1 MMSDAVDYDKE
12 LKFIYQICL
21 LLNQFQMK
29 KLIVGAL
36 FFTLVACGTKTEKNP
51 TSIAEDAVSLEQDD
65 IKLNDA
71 PTERAIYRE
80 SETILTDLVHTK
92 LEVNFDWTNST
103 MNGVATITA
112 KPHFYSTDSLILDGK
127 GMKINGVKLA
137 GSALN
142 YTYKDD
148 FLRIK
153 LNKEYTKDQKY
164 TVVIDYVAQPE
175 TVNAEGS
182 AAIAGAKGLYFINPT
197 GEDKS
202 KMPQIWTQGET
213 ESSSVWF
220 PTIDSPNAKTTQ
232 EIYITVED
240 KFVTLSNGKFMGS
253 TTADGKRTD
262 HWKQD
267 LPHSTYLFMMGI
279 GEFKVVKDSYTRP
292 DGTKMEVNY
301 YVEPEWEQYAKDIFG
316 ETPEMIRFFSQ
327 RLGVEYPWDKY
338 HQIVV
343 RDYVSGAMENTG
355 AVIFGDFAYKNKR
368 ELLDANDQSTIAHEL
383 FHHWFGDLVTAE
395 SWSNLTLNESFANYS
410 QYLWDEHRFGLDEA
424 DYQAEGEADGY
435 YQSAQSQGYHDLVWF
450 DYDDKEQMFDGH
462 SYNKG
467 GRILHM
473 LRNYIGDD
481 AFFEGI
487 RVYLTDNKFKAA
499 EFHHLRLAFEEVTG
513 EDLNWFFNQWYTA
526 SGHAVLTFGH
536 AVSADGKSVSVTV
549 EQKQDLD
556 KTPIFKLPVQMAVF
570 DEKGKHV
577 HKVVI
582 DQVNQSFTFPVSG
595 ALKGIHFDDQHM
607 LLAKLKDD
615 KSIEEG
621 IFQFYNG
628 GRFAS
633 RRDGFLLG
641 TKDKTE
647 VGQKLILDALKDPFW
662 NIRLL
667 ATGKVSRLKDENLNK
682 GIAIL
687 KVMVANDKEASVR
700 AAALNVLAK
709 ELKGEELS
717 AIYKDRISNDQSY
730 TVVSTALKNYGK
742 VNPEDAIKLA
752 EPLEKEKSSKM
763 ISGLGQLYA
772 SFPESNK
779 VDFFIKE
786 LNGGTVQGFDKLGML
801 NSFTVYL
808 TGQNPDVIEKAI
820 PTYTKLNGDGGMY
833 MKMFLPQNVKYLI
846 DSFNASINK
855 LNSEIMKHEENN
867 DAAYADQARAKIKG
881 FESLIE
887 KFGAIQ

>member
-1 MMSDAVDYDKE
+1 
-12 LKFIYQICL
+12 
-21 LLNQFQMK
+21 MK
-29 KLIVGAL
+29 KIIIGAL
-36 FFTLVACGTKTEKNP
+36 LFTFAACGTKTTKTNETVVEDVKSVEKNDV
-51 TSIAEDAVSLEQDD
+51 IADETP
-65 IKLNDA
+65 K
-71 PTERAIYRE
+71 ERAVYRE
-80 SETILTDLVHTK
+80 TETVLTNIIHTK
-92 LEVNFDWTNST
+92 LEVNFDWSNST
-103 MNGVATITA
+103 MNGIATITA
-112 KPHFYSTDSLILDGK
+112 KPHFYTSDSLILDAK
-127 GMKINGVKLA
+127 GMKIKSVKMNGQSLSYA
-137 GSALN
+137 
-142 YTYKDD
+142 YKND

-153 LNKEYTKDQKY
+153 LDQNYTKDQKY
-164 TVVIDYVAQPE
+164 TVVIDYIAQPE

-182 AAIAGAKGLYFINPT
+182 QAIAGAKGLYFINPT

-213 ESSSVWF
+213 EASSVWF

-232 EIYITVED
+232 EIFITVDD
-240 KFVTLSNGKFMGS
+240 KYATLSNGKFVGS
-253 TTADGKRTD
+253 TKSGDKRTD

-267 LPHSTYLFMMGI
+267 LPHAPYLFMMGI
-279 GEFKVVKDSYTRP
+279 GEFKIVKDSYKRP
-292 DGTKMEVNY
+292 DGATMEVNY
-301 YVEPEWEQYAKDIFG
+301 YVEPEWEEFAKDIFG

-355 AVIFGDFAYKNKR
+355 AVIFGDFVYKNKR
-368 ELLDANDQSTIAHEL
+368 ELLDENSQSIIAHEL

-410 QYLWDEHRFGLDEA
+410 QYLWDEHRFGVDEA

-435 YQSAQSQGYHDLVWF
+435 YQSQGYHDLVWF

-473 LRNYIGDD
+473 LRSYIGDD
-481 AFFEGI
+481 AFFEAL
-487 RVYLTDNKFKAA
+487 RRYLTDNKFEAA
-499 EFHHLRLAFEEVTG
+499 EFHQLRLAFEEVTG

-526 SGHAVLTFGH
+526 SGHPVLTFGH
-536 AVSADGKSVSVTV
+536 KISDDGKSVTVTV

-556 KTPIFKLPVQMAVF
+556 KYPIFKLPVQMAVF
-570 DEKGKHV
+570 DETGKHL

-582 DQVNQSFTFPVSG
+582 DQVNQSFTFPLSG
-595 ALKGIHFDDQHM
+595 VLKGIHFDDQHM
-607 LLAKLKDD
+607 LLAKIKDD

-628 GRFAS
+628 KRFAS

-641 TKDKTE
+641 TKDKGAA
-647 VGQKLILDALKDPFW
+647 GQQLVLDALKDPFW

-667 ATGKVSRLKDENLNK
+667 AAGKINRLKDENLTK
-682 GIAIL
+682 GIAVL
-687 KVMVANDKEASVR
+687 KDLVVNDENSAVR

-730 TVVSTALKNYGK
+730 TVVSAALKNYGN
-742 VNPEDAIKLA
+742 VVPEDAIKLA

-772 SFPESNK
+772 SFPECDK
-779 VDFFIKE
+779 VDFFIE
-786 LNGGTVQGFDKLGML
+786 GLNGNTVQGFDKLGLL
-801 NSFTVYL
+801 NSFTIYL
-808 TGQNPDVIEKAI
+808 SAQNPEVGEKAVA
-820 PTYTKLNGDGGMY
+820 TYEKLNGDGGMY
-833 MKMFLPQNVKYLI
+833 MQMFLPQNVKYLI
-846 DSFNASINK
+846 DAFTAKINK
-855 LNSEIMKHEENN
+855 LNSEVTEHDKNN
-867 DAAYADQARAKIKG
+867 DAAYATQAREKIKG
-881 FESLIE
+881 YEALIE
-887 KFGAIQ
+887 KLKSIQ